1 MKILYYLLCTV
12 QLLFAVGLVVIISI
26 QESKN
31 EGLTG
36 QIGTATTTSFKGKAG
51 KEERLNQITRNMAFA
66 FFALSAL
73 VAVTTN
79 RWGP

>member
-1 MKILYYLLCTV
+1 MKYIYYLLCIV
-12 QLLFAVGLVVIISI
+12 QILLAVGLIFIISI

-36 QIGTATTTSFKGKAG
+36 QIGTTVSSSFKGLAG
-51 KEERLNQITRNMAFA
+51 KDEKLGELTRNLGVA
-66 FFALSAL
+66 FFVISLV

>member
-1 MKILYYLLCTV
+1 MKILYYLLCAI
-12 QLLFAVGLVVIISI
+12 QILLAGGLIFLVTI

-36 QIGTATTTSFKGKAG
+36 QIGTTVSSAFKGKAG
-51 KEERLNQITRNMAFA
+51 KEERLTQLTRNLGAV
-66 FFALSAL
+66 FFVISVI